1 MESFSPEVVFSSID
15 QQGRYAYK
23 NQPPIAQWN
32 LTRFAETLLPLIDE
46 EDPERA
52 VPKVEAILNEFMPYY
67 EKLWLAGAQTKLGLE
82 NPSVEVE
89 GDKSLVKDWLNLLE
103 THSVDYT
110 LAWRRLADAA
120 DGKPES
126 LEALFSSKEILA
138 DWLIR
143 WHRRI
148 AAQST
153 SETAMKMRSVNP
165 IYIPRN
171 HLVEE
176 ALDAASDDANLQPFE
191 QLLAVL
197 TNPFEERAELARF
210 AQPASREFMM
220 GYETF
225 CGT

>member
-1 MESFSPEVVFSSID
+1 
-15 QQGRYAYK
+15 
-23 NQPPIAQWN
+23 
-32 LTRFAETLLPLIDE
+32 
-46 EDPERA
+46 
-52 VPKVEAILNEFMPYY
+52 
-67 EKLWLAGAQTKLGLE
+67 
-82 NPSVEVE
+82 
-89 GDKSLVKDWLNLLE
+89 
-103 THSVDYT
+103 
-110 LAWRRLADAA
+110 LADAA

-126 LEALFSSKEILA
+126 LEALFSSKETLA
-138 DWLIR
+138 DWLTR
-143 WHRRI
+143 WHQRI
-148 AAQST
+148 AAQSA
-153 SETAMKMRSVNP
+153 SETATKMRSVNP

-220 GYETF
+220 HYETF